1 MFKGSTNV
9 LPDFFMSGDF
19 LKKSLKERYITS
31 AIILLAAT
39 VIVKIISAVYK
50 IPLTNYIGATG
61 RGYFSVA
68 YNFCMPFHALAMG
81 AFPLALTRLVSS
93 YEAKGDRL
101 RIKALRKAAKKLF
114 FIVGIIGLG
123 IILITAKPY
132 ANFIA
137 SSPKSIYTILALA
150 PSIFFSCLCACHRAF
165 AEGFLDMKATAISQT
180 IEALCK
186 MIFGLLFARF
196 SMSWLYGF
204 YIENGTVFGIGVMND
219 EEALSVIYPITSA
232 CAMLGVTI
240 GSIAG
245 YIFAGVYA
253 KIKYYNILPKDKVN
267 SKSAYSEL
275 LTFSAGLVGATV
287 VQSLANFADTSSI
300 QYCLSLCDPNVLSAQ
315 YGLESSDIYTYVFGI
330 YAVALDFKNLVP
342 AAVMALGV
350 SAVPAVSTAFE
361 NGQERFSSLLT
372 SIFKY
377 TVIMSV
383 GGGAAICLF
392 YNDLLSIFYS
402 GSNEDI
408 VQNAGRLLFL
418 FGMTS
423 LPCAAA
429 STSVYCAQALGY
441 SKQTIVPFAVSAV
454 VRVILNFILITNGN
468 INILGSSISNFIGY
482 LIILVWNMI
491 IIHKKTKAKFSLLE
505 IFIKPVAC
513 AALAYFSTSS
523 IRESIS
529 SSMSDILVFI
539 LSATVCLLSFGV
551 LLILMNCVSLKE
563 IKSIK

>member
-9 LPDFFMSGDF
+9 LPDFFVLGDF
-19 LKKSLKERYITS
+19 LRKSLKQRYITS
-31 AIILLAAT
+31 AIILLVAT
-39 VIVKIISAVYK
+39 IIVKIISAVYK

-68 YNFCMPFHALAMG
+68 YNFCMPVHALTMG

-114 FIVGIIGLG
+114 FIVGIIGLAV
-123 IILITAKPY
+123 ILITAKPY
-132 ANFIA
+132 ANLIA
-137 SSPKSIYTILALA
+137 SSPKSVYTILALA

-165 AEGFLDMKATAISQT
+165 AEGFLDMKATAVSQT
-180 IEALCK
+180 IEAFCK
-186 MIFGLLFARF
+186 MIFGLLLARL
-196 SMSWLYGF
+196 SMSWLYGL
-204 YIENGTVFGIGVMND
+204 YVENGLVLGISVMSD

-240 GSIAG
+240 GSLAG
-245 YIFAGVYA
+245 YIFAAAYTS
-253 KIKYYNILPKDKVN
+253 IKYNILPKDKVN
-267 SKSAYSEL
+267 TKSAYSEL

-300 QYCLSLCDPNVLSAQ
+300 QYCLSLCNPDALSAQ
-315 YGLESSDIYTYVFGI
+315 YVSAGNEIFTYVFGI

-350 SAVPAVSTAFE
+350 SAVPAVSAAFE
-361 NGQERFSSLLT
+361 NGQERFSPLLT

-383 GGGAAICLF
+383 GGGIAICLF
-392 YNDLLSIFYS
+392 YNDFLSMFYS
-402 GSNEDI
+402 GSNDDI
-408 VQNAGRLLFL
+408 VQNAGKILFL
-418 FGMTS
+418 FGATS

-441 SKQTIVPFAVSAV
+441 SKQTILPFAVSAV
-454 VRVILNFILITNGN
+454 VRVVLNFILITNDD
-468 INILGSSISNFIGY
+468 INILGSAISNFVGF
-482 LIILVWNMI
+482 LIILIWNMI
-491 IIHKKTKAKFSLLE
+491 IIRKKTNAKFNYIE
-505 IFIKPVAC
+505 IFAKPIIC
-513 AALAYFSTSS
+513 ASLAYFTTSS
-523 IRESIS
+523 IRNSVSIS
-529 SSMSDILVFI
+529 MPDMLVFI
-539 LSATVCLLSFGV
+539 LSAVICLLSFGV
-551 LLILMNCVSLKE
+551 LLVLMNCVSFKE

>member
-9 LPDFFMSGDF
+9 LPDFFISGDF

-39 VIVKIISAVYK
+39 IIVKIISAVYK

-81 AFPLALTRLVSS
+81 AFPLALTRLVSI

-101 RIKALRKAAKKLF
+101 RIKALRKASKKLF
-114 FIVGIIGLG
+114 FIVGIIGLAV
-123 IILITAKPY
+123 IMITAKPY
-132 ANFIA
+132 ANLIA

-186 MIFGLLFARF
+186 MIFGLLLARL
-196 SMSWLYGF
+196 SMSWLYEC
-204 YIENGTVFGIGVMND
+204 YIQSGSVLGIRIQSD

-253 KIKYYNILPKDKVN
+253 RIKYYNILPRDRVN

-300 QYCLSLCDPNVLSAQ
+300 QYCLAFCSADALSAQ
-315 YGLESSDIYTYVFGI
+315 YALTGDDIYTYVFGI

-361 NGQERFSSLLT
+361 NGQERFSQLLT

-392 YNDLLSIFYS
+392 YNDFLSIFYS
-402 GSNEDI
+402 GSNDDI
-408 VQNAGRLLFL
+408 VKNAGRLLFL

-429 STSVYCAQALGY
+429 STSVYCAQSLGY
-441 SKQTIVPFAVSAV
+441 SKQTILPFAVSAL
-454 VRVILNFILITNGN
+454 VRVILNFVLITNDD
-468 INILGSSISNFIGY
+468 INILGSAVSNFVGF
-482 LIILVWNMI
+482 LIILIWNMI
-491 IIHKKTKAKFSLLE
+491 IIKRKTRVKFNLLE
-505 IFIKPVAC
+505 IFIKPIIC
-513 AALAYFSTSS
+513 AALSYFTTSS
-523 IRESIS
+523 IRNSICF
-529 SSMSDILVFI
+529 SMSDILVFI
-539 LSATVCLLSFGV
+539 LSAMVCLLSFGV
-551 LLILMNCVSLKE
+551 LLVLMNCVSLKE
-563 IKSIK
+563 IKSLK